1 MRDDQARAAIRQLLW
16 AVEDLLSISQVM
28 RWDAVVGQA
37 DMPVVDHVLA
47 RVQTALREAA
57 ALTSEQAEVPA

>member
-1 MRDDQARAAIRQLLW
+1 MRDDQAHAAIRQLLW

-28 RWDAVVGQA
+28 RWDAVVGQG
-37 DMPVVDHVLA
+37 DMPVVDQILA

-57 ALTSEQAEVPA
+57 ALTSEQPEVPA